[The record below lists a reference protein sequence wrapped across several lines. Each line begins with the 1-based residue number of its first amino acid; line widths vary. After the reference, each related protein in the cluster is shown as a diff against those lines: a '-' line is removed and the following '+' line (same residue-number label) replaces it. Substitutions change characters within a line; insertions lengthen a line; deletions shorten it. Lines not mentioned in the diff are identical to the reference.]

1 MSLLDVQH
9 RSCVEA
15 DEASPW
21 LSASEIIVPVSL
33 PPEMHVVTRLPPPT
47 PLLNQCA
54 PGNGSGL
61 SSLYLLPTLMF

>member
-33 PPEMHVVTRLPPPT
+33 PPEMHVVTRLPPPH
-47 PLLNQCA
+47 PA
-54 PGNGSGL
+54 P
-61 SSLYLLPTLMF
+61 